1 MTAKSRLEEE
11 DEMKVVKGE
20 IQEAKVYIQRL
31 ETRIDDTK
39 DPQEKQDLGV
49 RLTAKMKEL
58 VALREEKNIL
68 LLREAKEER
77 LTAPQEEESLLP
89 RRGGGNK
96 VYRF

>member
-1 MTAKSRLEEE
+1 
-11 DEMKVVKGE
+11 MKVVKGE

-68 LLREAKEER
+68 LLREATEAGSRLPTAKEER

-96 VYRF
+96 VSRF

>member
-1 MTAKSRLEEE
+1 
-11 DEMKVVKGE
+11 MKVVKGE

-68 LLREAKEER
+68 LLREATAAAGSRLPTAKEER

-96 VYRF
+96 VSRF

>member
-1 MTAKSRLEEE
+1 
-11 DEMKVVKGE
+11 MKVVKGE

-68 LLREAKEER
+68 LLREATAARKEER

-96 VYRF
+96 VSRF

>member
-1 MTAKSRLEEE
+1 
-11 DEMKVVKGE
+11 MKVVKGE

-58 VALREEKNIL
+58 VALREEKNVL
-68 LLREAKEER
+68 LLREATAAKEER

-96 VYRF
+96 VSRF

>member
-1 MTAKSRLEEE
+1 
-11 DEMKVVKGE
+11 MKVVKGE

-96 VYRF
+96 VSRF